1 MKKRVCR
8 YLRRSRD
15 DDKNETLEETLARQT
30 RMTDAMAADRGL
42 EVAETYQEVV
52 SGASISERPEMRRL
66 LNDIKDGRWDI
77 VVVPDISRLSR
88 GDGSDQSIIANAF
101 RLTGTKCYSDW
112 KVYDLDDQDDLELF
126 ERKLQNSRI
135 EYKAITKRLHRGVM
149 QSVSSGYLCGVA
161 PYGLR
166 VTGSRRK
173 HVLEKDELF
182 PNYLMAMEYC
192 HDDPRPTWHGLQK
205 LLHSR
210 GIASPRGSEWWPKE
224 TLQYMVNNDAYL
236 GYVVWGVNKTESYLG
251 EDFSEQKRKVVSDD
265 FIKVEA
271 AWPPFIDREYAAE
284 ARSRINRKSPA
295 PRSAEITNPLAGL
308 LRCSKC
314 GYVMAR
320 RLNSGNRHLYFVHAD
335 FRPDMRSI
343 CNCKAAR
350 AEALMEMLADTLEGM
365 VEEQQVMLR
374 DDGIAGRVEKLK
386 EGVASMTADIERSR
400 KSMMDAYYRLDR
412 GIIDE
417 AIYKGVQENENR
429 RIARLEE
436 SIADAER
443 EIATIDVDRV
453 SGRIYSL
460 NEMVAAIRDQ
470 SLTAA
475 QVNAILKSFIDRI
488 EYTNFAPPKTRQH
501 DIRLDIFL
509 KS

>member
-1 MKKRVCR
+1 MKKKVCR

-15 DDKNETLEETLARQT
+15 DDKNETLEETLARQA
-30 RMTDAMAADRGL
+30 RMTEAMAADRAL

-52 SGASISERPEMRRL
+52 SGASISERPEMIRL

-77 VVVPDISRLSR
+77 VIVPDISRLSR
-88 GDGSDQSIIANAF
+88 GDGSDQSVIANAF

-135 EYKAITKRLHRGVM
+135 EYKAITRRLHRGVM
-149 QSVSSGYLCGVA
+149 QSVSSGYLCGAA

-166 VTGSRRK
+166 VTGSRRR

-182 PNYLMAMEYC
+182 HNYLMAMEYC
-192 HDDPRPTWHGLQK
+192 HDDPRPTWHGLQR
-205 LLHSR
+205 LFHSR
-210 GIASPRGSEWWPKE
+210 GIDSPKGCEWWSV
-224 TLQYMVNNDAYL
+224 TSLRYMVNNDAYL
-236 GYVVWGVNKTESYLG
+236 GYVVWGANKTESYLG
-251 EDFSEQKRKVVSDD
+251 DDFSEQKRKVASDD
-265 FIKVEA
+265 FIKVDA
-271 AWPPFIDREYAAE
+271 AWPPFIDRDYAIE

-295 PRSAEITNPLAGL
+295 PKSSETSNPLAGL

-314 GYVMAR
+314 GYAMSR
-320 RLNSGNRHLYFVHAD
+320 RFNSSGRLYFTHAD

-350 AEALMEMLADTLEGM
+350 AETIMEMLVCSLEEM
-365 VEEQQVMLR
+365 VKDQQVVLR
-374 DDGIAGRVEKLK
+374 DDGISDRVEKLK
-386 EGVASMTADIERSR
+386 GDIASMRSGIERSR

-417 AIYKGVQENENR
+417 AVYKGVQDNENK

-443 EIATIDVDRV
+443 EVGTMDVGKI

-475 QVNAILKSFIDRI
+475 QVNAILKTFIDRI
-488 EYTNFAPPKTRQH
+488 EYTNFAPPRTHQN